1 MTICTN
7 FNRPYLTD
15 LKENISESI
24 QNVSLIDGVKIDYH
38 VIIPTHI
45 HIIIILFDCKM
56 SLGEIV
62 RRFKAT
68 SSRITGIKLWQP
80 NYYEHVIRNEKAL
93 YKIREYIQNNP
104 LKKQIE
110 LDQIYEK

>member
-1 MTICTN
+1 
-7 FNRPYLTD
+7 
-15 LKENISESI
+15 
-24 QNVSLIDGVKIDYH
+24 
-38 VIIPTHI
+38 
-45 HIIIILFDCKM
+45 M